1 MITRLAKA
9 GLAAALSVTTLT
21 TGAVLTAGTAAAATA
36 ASKGA
41 ATATSKAAPKG
52 ATKGTTTATSPA
64 TQKAATVSSSA
75 QHVTVSQSGNYPG
88 GFFTSGTMSA
98 SWVSAGTADL
108 TGPTHFTVDL
118 PPGVTTDGAMFY
130 STPYDYTFTETL
142 SPDGRHLEAVLT
154 GTRVV
159 GKSEFMKLNLRTT
172 PGVPITGVITVTAGN
187 PNDTD
192 PTGHISRY
200 DLGSGGYLPATVQAA
215 PSVTGLGTTTGPG
228 TGGTAVTVSG
238 SNLAHGMVLVGGV
251 PAAGSCTDTACTVTT
266 PGGSGSAPVRVVTPG
281 GTATAAAG
289 FDYTGAAPPAPAAPA
304 VSSLSPSSGPVAGG
318 TRVNVIG
325 SNLTYGT
332 VAFGGVPATH
342 VSCGPSFCTAT
353 APAGTQPGPVNVTV
367 TTAGGTSTSVATY
380 TYTA

>member
-9 GLAAALSVTTLT
+9 GVAAALSVTTLT
-21 TGAVLTAGTAAAATA
+21 TGAVLTAGTAAAATP
-36 ASKGA
+36 KGSA
-41 ATATSKAAPKG
+41 PAIPAPK
-52 ATKGTTTATSPA
+52 ASTPA
-64 TQKAATVSSSA
+64 VSTSA

-88 GFFTSGTMSA
+88 GFFTTGNMSA

-172 PGVPITGVITVTAGN
+172 PGVPITGVITVTAAN

-192 PTGHISRY
+192 PTGHVSRY
-200 DLGSGGYLPATVQAA
+200 DLGTGGYLPATVQAA
-215 PSVTGLGTTTGPG
+215 PAATGLGTTTGPG

-266 PGGSGSAPVRVVTPG
+266 PGGSGSVPVSVVTPG
-281 GTATAAAG
+281 GTATATAT
-289 FDYTGAAPPAPAAPA
+289 FDYTGATPPAPPAPS
-304 VSSLSPSSGPVAGG
+304 VSSLSPASGPVAGG

-332 VAFGGVPATH
+332 VAFGGVPAAH

-353 APAGTQPGPVNVTV
+353 APAGAQPGPVNVTV
-367 TTAGGTSTSVATY
+367 TTAGGTSASATY

>member
-9 GLAAALSVTTLT
+9 GLAVALSVTTLT
-21 TGAVLTAGTAAAATA
+21 TGAVLTAGAAAAAPAAKAPTTKTPVPKTPVAKTPTAAAST
-36 ASKGA
+36 
-41 ATATSKAAPKG
+41 
-52 ATKGTTTATSPA
+52 
-64 TQKAATVSSSA
+64 SA

-88 GFFTSGTMSA
+88 GFFKTGNMSA

-130 STPYDYTFTETL
+130 STPYDYTFTTSL
-142 SPDGRHLEAVLT
+142 SPDHRHLEAVLT

-159 GKSEFMKLNLRTT
+159 GKSEFMKLNLSTT
-172 PGVPITGVITVTAGN
+172 PGVPITGVITVTAAN

-192 PTGHISRY
+192 PTGHVSRY
-200 DLGSGGYLPATVQAA
+200 DLGTGGYLPATVQAA
-215 PSVTGLGTTTGPG
+215 PAVTGLDTTTGPG

-238 SNLAHGMVLVGGV
+238 SNLTHGMVLVGGV
-251 PAAGSCTDTACTVTT
+251 PAPGTCTDTACTVTT
-266 PGGSGSAPVRVVTPG
+266 PGGSGSAPVSVVTPG
-281 GTATAAAG
+281 GTAAAPAG
-289 FDYTGAAPPAPAAPA
+289 FDYTGAAPPAPPAPA
-304 VSSLSPSSGPVAGG
+304 VTSLSPATDPVAGG

-332 VAFGGVPATH
+332 VAFGGMPATH

-353 APAGTQPGPVNVTV
+353 APAGSLPGAANVTV
-367 TTAGGTSTSVATY
+367 TTAGGTSAPVTY

>member
-21 TGAVLTAGTAAAATA
+21 TGAVLAAGAAAAATPKVSAPAVSAPKVSTPA
-36 ASKGA
+36 ASA
-41 ATATSKAAPKG
+41 SAVSAS
-52 ATKGTTTATSPA
+52 
-64 TQKAATVSSSA
+64 TVSTSG

-88 GFFTSGTMSA
+88 GFFTTGNMSA

-142 SPDGRHLEAVLT
+142 STDGRHLEAVLT

-172 PGVPITGVITVTAGN
+172 PGVPIAGVITVTAAN

-200 DLGSGGYLPATVQAA
+200 DLGTGGYLPATVQAA
-215 PSVTGLGTTTGPG
+215 PAVTGLGATTGPG

-238 SNLAHGMVLVGGV
+238 SDLAHGMVLVGGV
-251 PAAGSCTDTACTVTT
+251 PAAGSCTDTDCTVTT
-266 PGGSGSAPVRVVTPG
+266 PGGSGSVPVSVVTPG
-281 GTATAAAG
+281 GTATAAAA
-289 FDYTGAAPPAPAAPA
+289 FDYTGAAPPAPPAPS
-304 VSSLSPSSGPVAGG
+304 VSSLSPASGPVAGG

-325 SNLTYGT
+325 GNLTYGT

-353 APAGTQPGPVNVTV
+353 APAGAQSGPVNVTV
-367 TTAGGTSTSVATY
+367 TTAGGTSASATY

>member
-21 TGAVLTAGTAAAATA
+21 TGAVLATGVAAAAP
-36 ASKGA
+36 
-41 ATATSKAAPKG
+41 AAPRS
-52 ATKGTTTATSPA
+52 ASAQST
-64 TQKAATVSSSA
+64 SA
-75 QHVTVSQSGNYPG
+75 QHVTVSQYGNYPG
-88 GFFTSGTMSA
+88 GFFTTGNVSA

-130 STPYDYTFTETL
+130 STPYDYTFTTTL

-172 PGVPITGVITVTAGN
+172 PGVPIVGVITVTAGN

-192 PTGHISRY
+192 PTDHVSRY
-200 DLGSGGYLPATVQAA
+200 DLGSHSYLPATVQAA
-215 PSVTGLGTTTGPG
+215 PTVSGLDTTTGPG

-266 PGGSGSAPVRVVTPG
+266 PGGSDSAPVAVVTPG
-281 GTATAAAG
+281 GTATAPAT
-289 FDYTGAAPPAPAAPA
+289 FDYMA
-304 VSSLSPSSGPVAGG
+304 
-318 TRVNVIG
+318 
-325 SNLTYGT
+325 
-332 VAFGGVPATH
+332 
-342 VSCGPSFCTAT
+342 
-353 APAGTQPGPVNVTV
+353 
-367 TTAGGTSTSVATY
+367 
-380 TYTA
+380 